1 MLKKLLL
8 YALLATVIVLNTCIT
23 AIADPAKAVTVGIV
37 VPVQIDAM
45 TQITDAFKTT
55 LTTLYPGKITYIVLN
70 AQGDSN
76 LQRSMFLQL
85 KAKQVNVVVPIGT
98 MATQM
103 AMSVNQSQSI
113 VALAAEIKEAD
124 RAKMKK
130 QNMTNVLDEVSVTK
144 QLEFIHAAMPQ
155 LHHLTLVYSTDDS
168 IFPQAKEAA
177 IAGKKMG
184 ISIQPIMMQE
194 MPDLY
199 ALSKHIDKNSQAIFI
214 LKDGKIV
221 AGISILIQQA
231 QKRGIPVIASD
242 DGSVASGA
250 AFAVGLSETQIGV
263 DGASLAVQVLNGTAP
278 KNIPIKIMSNY
289 SLFINLPAAKKQH
302 LDVAALET
310 AAKKFGYPVVVEK

>member
-1 MLKKLLL
+1 MLKKSLLCGL
-8 YALLATVIVLNTCIT
+8 LVTLMGASALT
-23 AIADPAKAVTVGIV
+23 AAADTAKAVTVGIV
-37 VPVQIDAM
+37 APVQIDAM
-45 TQITDAFKTT
+45 TQITDGFKST
-55 LTTLYPGKITYIVLN
+55 LSKLYPGKITYIVLN
-70 AQGDSN
+70 SQGDSN
-76 LQRSMFLQL
+76 LQRSMFMQL
-85 KAKQVNVVVPIGT
+85 KAKQVNLVVPIGT

-103 AMSVNQSQSI
+103 AMSVNQAQPI
-113 VALAAEIKEAD
+113 VALAAEMKDAD

-130 QNMTNVLDEVSVTK
+130 QNMTNVLDEVSVAK

-155 LHHLTLVYSTDDS
+155 LHHLTLVYSTDDH

-177 IAGKKMG
+177 MVGKKMG

-221 AGISILIQQA
+221 AGISTLIQQA

-242 DGSVASGA
+242 DGSVSSGA
-250 AFAVGLSETQIGV
+250 AFAVGVSEEQIGI
-263 DGASLAVQVLNGTAP
+263 DGAQLAAQVLNGAAP
-278 KNIPIKIMSNY
+278 KNIPIKIMSDY
-289 SLFINLPAAKKQH
+289 SLFINPPAAKQQH
-302 LDVAALET
+302 LDVTALEA